1 MTSGPGFTAAGAWGT
16 RRRMRYTALCGRWI
30 QAPGERAMT
39 TVLDDRV
46 GQLAAAGRAQRLK
59 AILRC
64 PDCHGDL
71 CWTATAVACPACG
84 TAYPCGNERPEFAY
98 PTADHTEDAAFQQ
111 ERMHHRSLRGRM
123 YDWGQRV
130 ITSEYAPHDHRAE
143 FLAGLPAEAIA
154 VEFGSGNRRLG
165 ESIINIDLFPFPN
178 VDLTADIEHAPI
190 ADASVDYAI
199 LDSVIEH
206 VQIPMR
212 LLPKCGVS

>member
-1 MTSGPGFTAAGAWGT
+1 
-16 RRRMRYTALCGRWI
+16 
-30 QAPGERAMT
+30 MT
-39 TVLDDRV
+39 TLLDDRV

-165 ESIINIDLFPFPN
+165 EPDHQHRPVSIPQRRPHRRHRTRAHRRCIGRLRHPRQRDRARTESPCGCCRSAAYPEAWRQAA
-178 VDLTADIEHAPI
+178 VHQPV
-190 ADASVDYAI
+190 SVPV
-199 LDSVIEH
+199 S
-206 VQIPMR
+206 R
-212 LLPKCGVS
+212 LSRSLLQLHP